1 MLQSVIM
8 KLATLENASASK
20 WSYTDAA
27 IDIVHVLQVMA
38 CRVVAS
44 EERACRICHSRV
56 GSKMFAVYPNGV
68 LACFK
73 CFRSCDPCR
82 CPITG
87 RQFDQVPSSSAEQ
100 WADLQ

>member
-1 MLQSVIM
+1 MELQSFYG
-8 KLATLENASASK
+8 LDRHSALYANTLGSSEK
-20 WSYTDAA
+20 TCG
-27 IDIVHVLQVMA
+27 VQVMA

-73 CFRSCDPCR
+73 CFRTCDPSQ

-87 RQFDQVPSSSAEQ
+87 RQFDELPSTAGEQ
-100 WADLQ
+100 WADLHASS